1 MALSLSFSWRQHNSL
16 LFNSCK
22 TPLDWSSF
30 FEPAVLYSCN
40 EESLSSAAAVQESV
54 AAAFELADI
63 ELDEINYQVMDD
75 EIVVLAIA
83 KQFHFTLHAYPEL
96 GYVAVDL
103 FAFNRTLPLTQFM
116 KSLRQSFGSEKV
128 KATTVQRGDFGNE
141 RDMKPRRKTK
151 ITTLGRVFRTRIQL
165 KQTGGKLKKQSAK
178 VIKSLAKKSGL
189 KK

>member
-1 MALSLSFSWRQHNSL
+1 MADALGHQL
-16 LFNSCK
+16 L
-22 TPLDWSSF
+22 LD
-30 FEPAVLYSCN
+30 LYSCN

-63 ELDEINYQVMDD
+63 ELD

>member
-1 MALSLSFSWRQHNSL
+1 MADALGHQL
-16 LFNSCK
+16 L
-22 TPLDWSSF
+22 LD
-30 FEPAVLYSCN
+30 LYSCN

-83 KQFHFTLHAYPEL
+83 KQFHFTLHAY
-96 GYVAVDL
+96 
-103 FAFNRTLPLTQFM
+103 PLTQFM